1 MNLNHLKP
9 KDLITLSEAARLLG
23 VSRPKMSRLVSG
35 GKLTTFDDPLDE
47 RAKLV
52 SRREVLS
59 LQVRGKA
66 A

>member
-1 MNLNHLKP
+1 
-9 KDLITLSEAARLLG
+9 
-23 VSRPKMSRLVSG
+23 MSRLVNG

-52 SRREVLS
+52 SRREVLA
-59 LQVRGKA
+59 LQVRSKA